1 MNVLLIYKYQ
11 FRKWTT
17 VLFLTNNIEMGR
29 YEESALGRDQLVNW
43 TWRSISS
50 KCSRTV
56 LWSRRIEFH
65 SLHFNI
71 NSFMFL
77 FSVAQPFISRIWYP
91 QRNWFVDK
99 KTHYWIVFWLA
110 MEWSMTIQPSSTPKM
125 YSILQ
130 FLHLFHC
137 PLTMFKRKQKQRIS
151 SWIQSLLNNCL
162 IYLIGRSS
170 FLPIKHQKRS
180 LWYVDRA
187 INHV

>member
-29 YEESALGRDQLVNW
+29 YEESVLGRDQLVNW

-77 FSVAQPFISRIWYP
+77 FSVVQPFISRIWYP
-91 QRNWFVDK
+91 QRDWFVDK

-130 FLHLFHC
+130 FLHSLSINYV
-137 PLTMFKRKQKQRIS
+137 QKEKKTEDFFVNTIS
-151 SWIQSLLNNCL
+151 SEQLFNIFDWTFFF
-162 IYLIGRSS
+162 SS
-170 FLPIKHQKRS
+170 NQTSEKIIMVC
-180 LWYVDRA
+180 W
-187 INHV
+187 